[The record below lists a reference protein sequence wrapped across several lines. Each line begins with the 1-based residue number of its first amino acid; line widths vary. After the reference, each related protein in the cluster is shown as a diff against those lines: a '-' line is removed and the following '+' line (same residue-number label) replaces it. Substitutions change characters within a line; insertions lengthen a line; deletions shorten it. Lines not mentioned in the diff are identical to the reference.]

1 MCETPPGVDGFARD
15 EMTIAVFGLMSTHE
29 FTAITDRVKACIWTP
44 SDMRRLL
51 LELARTRWLLALGS
65 DDEAGKDG
73 AAGGPH
79 VEGCW
84 RWHHKCAV
92 NLVLLLAD
100 AYRRN
105 IAAASRR

>member
-1 MCETPPGVDGFARD
+1 MSEVLPSVDGFARD
-15 EMTIAVFGLMSTHE
+15 EMSTAAFGLMSTPE
-29 FTAITDRVKACIWTP
+29 FTSITDRVKACNATP
-44 SDMRRLL
+44 ADTRRLL

-73 AAGGPH
+73 TSEGPH
-79 VEGCW
+79 VDGCW

-92 NLVLLLAD
+92 RLIRLLSD

-105 IAAASRR
+105 IAAARPR